1 MDEGRVGSKM
11 RIGFIIRH
19 LDDEK
24 SVISRLSLILS
35 DELKNQGEEVV
46 ILSETKE
53 HDLYFN
59 LNRFTMPLY
68 LLFAPYILLKMR
80 KFDVIL
86 ISTIS
91 TPSAYFSL
99 LKRIGLLKKPISVI
113 SFGSDVREQKI
124 LGIRLLN
131 RVSKYIDALIVINPD
146 LVDIAREI
154 GYKNVKYIANWGT
167 VDFKRVNKVHTSRKK
182 YALDGEK
189 IVLFAGRLDTFK
201 DPLTF
206 VEAANLLIKK
216 GESGNT
222 FLIAGEGPLSGE
234 IKTYI
239 NKQGIEDR
247 LKLLGWIS
255 HEEVQNLMNIADIVV
270 QLSPVENIWAA
281 VLIEAMAHKKAIICT
296 NAGKTA
302 EFLKDGW
309 EVLLIEPR
317 DPEKLSEKIA
327 LLSKNE
333 GLRRKLGQNA
343 FDYAK
348 KNFDV
353 KEIANEIRG
362 MLERLWSAKRSVND
376 DKTYQGAG
384 K

>member
-1 MDEGRVGSKM
+1 M

-24 SVISRLSLILS
+24 SVISRLSLIVS

-46 ILSETKE
+46 ILSETKG

-99 LKRIGLLKKPISVI
+99 LKRIGLLRKPIAVI
-113 SFGSDVREQKI
+113 SFGSDVREQKM

-131 RVSKYIDALIVINPD
+131 RFSKYIDALIVINPD

-167 VDFKRVNKVHTSRKK
+167 VDFKRENKVHISRKK

-206 VEAANLLIKK
+206 VEAANLLIKR
-216 GESGNT
+216 GERGNT

-234 IKTYI
+234 IKAYI
-239 NKQGIEDR
+239 DKRGIEDR
-247 LKLLGWIS
+247 VKMLGWVS
-255 HEEVQNLMNIADIVV
+255 HEEVQSLMNIADIAV

-281 VLIEAMAHKKAIICT
+281 VLIEVMAHKKAIICT

-317 DPEKLSEKIA
+317 DPEKLAEKIA
-327 LLSKNE
+327 LLSENE

-348 KNFDV
+348 RNFDV
-353 KEIANEIRG
+353 KEIGKEIRE

-376 DKTYQGAG
+376 DKTHQEAE

>member
-1 MDEGRVGSKM
+1 MK
-11 RIGFIIRH
+11 IGFVIRH

-35 DELKNQGEEVV
+35 DELKNQGEEVF
-46 ILSETKE
+46 ILSETKG
-53 HDLYFN
+53 HDFYFN

-99 LKRIGLLKKPISVI
+99 LKRIGLLKKPIAVI
-113 SFGSDVREQKI
+113 SFGSDVREQEM

-146 LVDIAREI
+146 LVDIAKEI

-167 VDFKRVNKVHTSRKK
+167 VDFKRENKVHISRKK

-206 VEAANLLIKK
+206 VEGANLLIKR
-216 GESGNT
+216 GERGNT
-222 FLIAGEGPLSGE
+222 FLIAGEGSLSGE
-234 IKTYI
+234 IKAYI
-239 NKQGIEDR
+239 DKRGIEE
-247 LKLLGWIS
+247 KVKMLGWVS
-255 HEEVQNLMNIADIVV
+255 HEEVQSLMNIADIAV

-302 EFLKDGW
+302 EFLKDGG

-317 DPEKLSEKIA
+317 DPEKLAQKIA
-327 LLSKNE
+327 LLSENE
-333 GLRRKLGQNA
+333 DLRRKLGQNA

-348 KNFDV
+348 RNFDV
-353 KEIANEIRG
+353 KEIGKEIRE

-376 DKTYQGAG
+376 DKTHQEAE